1 MQSINSMAGK
11 VAIVTGASSGIG
23 RATAVTF
30 GKTGASVVVVARR
43 ADKGEESVH
52 LVKEAGGEAVFIQA
66 DVTKASDIEA
76 MVQKTVETYGR
87 LDYAF
92 NNAGS
97 GTSGKIADLSEAD
110 WDFEINAN
118 LKSVWLSMKYEI
130 PIMQQSGG
138 GAIVN
143 TSSQGALLG
152 VANYG
157 AYGAAKAGVIALS
170 RAAAA
175 EYSADRIRIN
185 TVSPG
190 AVKTDLWAEAPPE
203 MLDQVAAGIPLQR
216 IGVPEDIAEAVV
228 WLCSDGAA
236 FVTGHNLVV
245 DGGFTAVQ
253 K

>member
-1 MQSINSMAGK
+1 MTSMAGK

-23 RATAVTF
+23 RATAIAF
-30 GKTGASVVVVARR
+30 GKAGAVVVVVARR
-43 ADKGEESVH
+43 PDKGEETVQQIKAAQGNAIF
-52 LVKEAGGEAVFIQA
+52 VQA
-66 DVTKASDIEA
+66 DVTQAADVEA
-76 MVQKTVETYGR
+76 MVQKTLDAYGR

-97 GTSGKIADLSEAD
+97 GTSGKLADLSEAD
-110 WDFEINAN
+110 WDFEISAN

-130 PIMQQSGG
+130 PAMQQSGG

-152 VANYG
+152 VAGYG

-190 AVKTDLWAEAPPE
+190 AINTDLWAEAPPE

-216 IGVPEDIAEAVV
+216 IGVPVDIAEAVV

>member
-1 MQSINSMAGK
+1 MSLMTNK

-23 RATAVTF
+23 RAAAIAF
-30 GKTGASVVVVARR
+30 GKAGAKVVVVARR
-43 ADKGEESVH
+43 EDKGQETVR
-52 LVKEAGGEAVFIQA
+52 LVQDAGGEALFEQT
-66 DVTKASDIEA
+66 DVTKASEVEA
-76 MVQKTVETYGR
+76 MVQKTLETYGR

-97 GTSGKIADLSEAD
+97 GISGKVADLAETD
-110 WDFEINAN
+110 WDLEINAN

-130 PIMQQSGG
+130 PAMQQSGG

-143 TSSQGALLG
+143 MSSQGALLG
-152 VANYG
+152 VPTYG

-190 AVKTDLWAEAPPE
+190 AVKTDLWAGAPPE

-216 IGVPEDIAEAVV
+216 IGTPEDIAEAVV
-228 WLCSDGAA
+228 YLCSDGAA
-236 FVTGHNLVV
+236 FITGHNLVI

>member
-1 MQSINSMAGK
+1 MSSMINR

-23 RATAVTF
+23 RAAAIAF
-30 GKTGASVVVVARR
+30 GKAGAKVVVVARR
-43 ADKGEESVH
+43 EDKGQETVR
-52 LVKEAGGEAVFIQA
+52 LVQEAGSEAVFVQA
-66 DVTKASDIEA
+66 DVTKASDVEA
-76 MVQKTVETYGR
+76 MVKKTLEIYGR

-97 GTSGKIADLSEAD
+97 GTSGKIADLSESD
-110 WDFEINAN
+110 WDLEINAN

-130 PIMQQSGG
+130 PAMQQSGG

-143 TSSQGALLG
+143 ISSQGALLG
-152 VANYG
+152 VATYG

-190 AVKTDLWAEAPPE
+190 AVKTDLWAGAPPE

-216 IGVPEDIAEAVV
+216 IGRPEDIAEAVV
-228 WLCSDGAA
+228 YLCSDGAA
-236 FVTGHNLVV
+236 FITGHNLVI

>member
-1 MQSINSMAGK
+1 MSLMTNR

-23 RATAVTF
+23 RAAAIAF
-30 GKTGASVVVVARR
+30 GKAGAKVVVVARR
-43 ADKGEESVH
+43 EDKGQETVQ
-52 LVKEAGGEAVFIQA
+52 LIQAAKGEAIFVQA

-76 MVQKTVETYGR
+76 MVKKTLETYGR

-97 GTSGKIADLSEAD
+97 GTSGKIVELSEPD

-130 PIMQQSGG
+130 PAMQQSGG

-143 TSSQGALLG
+143 ISSQGALLG
-152 VANYG
+152 VATYG

-190 AVKTDLWAEAPPE
+190 AVKTDLWAGAPPE

-216 IGVPEDIAEAVV
+216 IGAPEDIADAVV
-228 WLCSDGAA
+228 YLCSDGAA
-236 FVTGHNLVV
+236 FITGHNLVI

>member
-1 MQSINSMAGK
+1 MSSMTSK

-23 RATAVTF
+23 RAAAITF
-30 GKTGASVVVVARR
+30 GKAGAKVVVVARR
-43 ADKGEESVH
+43 EDKGQETVR
-52 LVKEAGGEAVFIQA
+52 LVQEAGSEATFIQA
-66 DVTKASDIEA
+66 DVTKASDVEA
-76 MVQKTVETYGR
+76 MVTKTLKIYGR

-97 GTSGKIADLSEAD
+97 GTSGKIAELSEAD
-110 WDFEINAN
+110 WDLEINAN

-130 PIMQQSGG
+130 AALQESGG

-143 TSSQGALLG
+143 TASQGALLG
-152 VANYG
+152 VATYG

-175 EYSADRIRIN
+175 EYSADQIRIN

-190 AVKTDLWAEAPPE
+190 AVKTDLWAGAPPE

-216 IGVPEDIAEAVV
+216 IGAPEDIAEAVV
-228 WLCSDGAA
+228 YLCSDGAA
-236 FVTGHNLVV
+236 FITGHNLVV

>member
-1 MQSINSMAGK
+1 MVSMAGK

-23 RATAVTF
+23 RATAIAF
-30 GKTGASVVVVARR
+30 GQAGATVVVVARR
-43 ADKGEESVH
+43 SDKGEETVQQI
-52 LVKEAGGEAVFIQA
+52 KAAQGEAMFIQA
-66 DVTKASDIEA
+66 DVTQASDLEA
-76 MVQKTVETYGR
+76 MVKQTVDTYGR

-97 GTSGKIADLSEAD
+97 GTSGKLADLSEAD

-130 PIMQQSGG
+130 PAMQQSGG

-152 VANYG
+152 VAGYG

-175 EYSADRIRIN
+175 EYSSERIRIN

-216 IGVPEDIAEAVV
+216 IGRPEDIAEAVV
-228 WLCSDGAA
+228 WLCSEGAG

>member
-1 MQSINSMAGK
+1 MAAR

-23 RATAVTF
+23 RATAIAF
-30 GKTGASVVVVARR
+30 GKAGASVVVVARR
-43 ADKGEESVH
+43 ADKGEETVG
-52 LVKEAGGEAVFIQA
+52 LVKEVGGEAIFVQA
-66 DVTKASDIEA
+66 DVTKAFDIEA
-76 MVQKTVETYGR
+76 MVKKTVEVYGR

-97 GTSGKIADLSEAD
+97 GSSGKIVDLSEAD

-130 PIMQQSGG
+130 PVMQQSGG

-152 VANYG
+152 VASYG

-216 IGVPEDIAEAVV
+216 IGVPEDIAETVV

-245 DGGFTAVQ
+245 DGGFTSVQ

>member
-1 MQSINSMAGK
+1 
-11 VAIVTGASSGIG
+11 
-23 RATAVTF
+23 
-30 GKTGASVVVVARR
+30 
-43 ADKGEESVH
+43 
-52 LVKEAGGEAVFIQA
+52 
-66 DVTKASDIEA
+66 
-76 MVQKTVETYGR
+76 
-87 LDYAF
+87 
-92 NNAGS
+92 
-97 GTSGKIADLSEAD
+97 
-110 WDFEINAN
+110 
-118 LKSVWLSMKYEI
+118 MKYEI
-130 PIMQQSGG
+130 PVMQQSGG

-216 IGVPEDIAEAVV
+216 IGMPEDIAEAVV
-228 WLCSDGAA
+228 WLCADGAA